1 MVFKVGI
8 GVLVGCGALLVAQC
22 ALADTIL
29 VSGSNCRTDC
39 ITYNDVGS
47 TPAAPINTIE
57 LGSLS
62 NPVNVAFSDNLGS
75 NSSGGPILTT
85 DNYTFMVPS
94 TSASATISGD
104 QVWLN
109 NVGFSGT
116 VDSFS
121 LIDLS
126 TGTTVAQET
135 PLSPFTGLLL
145 DPSLAAGLYELQ
157 VKATLNAGA
166 TGSYDGVLVANA
178 SPVPLPATAWMM
190 LCGLGAVAVLTRQ
203 RKLS

>member
-1 MVFKVGI
+1 MFKVRI
-8 GVLVGCGALLVAQC
+8 RMLVGCSALLAAQH

-29 VSGSNCRTDC
+29 VSGSNCSTAC

-47 TPAAPINTIE
+47 TPGAPINTVN
-57 LGSLS
+57 LGNLT
-62 NPVNVAFSDNLGS
+62 NPVNVTFSDDLGV
-75 NSSGGPILTT
+75 NSSGAAILTT

-145 DPSLAAGLYELQ
+145 DPNLASGLYELQ

-178 SPVPLPATAWMM
+178 SPVPLPATAWLM
-190 LCGLGAVAVLTRQ
+190 LGGIGGLAALSRQ
-203 RKLS
+203 RRLA